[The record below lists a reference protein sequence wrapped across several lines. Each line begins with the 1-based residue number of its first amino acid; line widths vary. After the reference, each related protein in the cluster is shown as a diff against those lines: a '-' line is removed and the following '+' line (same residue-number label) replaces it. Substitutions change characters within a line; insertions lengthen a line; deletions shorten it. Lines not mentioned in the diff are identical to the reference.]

1 MKQWFLSLILL
12 TGSILPAAAD
22 DDENV
27 LFTAPITLNGNETVT
42 CSFLVNTQDAT
53 TKKGT
58 AFVSSDYFYHPF
70 HEVAY
75 SAIDSTT
82 AGVVTIPKTV
92 TYNGYTYTVTKINQY
107 GFSDCRR
114 LTGIIIPATVKSI
127 DNYAFMNCQR
137 LAEVKAPMDL
147 CLTVAAQDNAATGI
161 RYDAYFRTNSTKD
174 TITLC
179 LPQDSYIAPTTETG
193 LYLDDN
199 GEEQT
204 YTGTKPTA
212 LICTGLDHESQ
223 TVSTREVSGNIP
235 AGTGIILIGIPKE
248 VNYIIPAAKE
258 DAAAANVSGNLLQGA
273 TTRQYIGGNTD
284 DTKGYADYILQDG
297 IFYRSSEGYIDAG
310 KAFLRVPT
318 NGTTAAARL
327 FLGGSETTGII
338 TPRQPSSV
346 RIQKGYDL
354 LGRKVSAS
362 KGIIISNHSKYF
374 VK

>member
-58 AFVSSDYFYHPF
+58 AFVSSDYFDHPF

-137 LAEVKAPMDL
+137 LAEGKAPMDL

-204 YTGTKPTA
+204 YTGTKPIA
-212 LICTGLDHESQ
+212 LDHESQ
-223 TVSTREVSGNIP
+223 TVSTREGSGNIP

-258 DAAAANVSGNLLQGA
+258 DATAADISGNLLQGA

-327 FLGGSETTGII
+327 FLGGRETTGII